1 MISGFTT
8 ASAIVIGLSQAKYF
22 LGYDLDKSSKIIPV
36 VKSIIDGAD
45 KVCISFEIWIIQW
58 NFLAR
63 CYGYV
68 AIFIVRNVLSQRID
82 SFACF

>member
-1 MISGFTT
+1 VISGFTT

-45 KVCISFEIWIIQW
+45 KVCISFEI
-58 NFLAR
+58 
-63 CYGYV
+63 
-68 AIFIVRNVLSQRID
+68 
-82 SFACF
+82 